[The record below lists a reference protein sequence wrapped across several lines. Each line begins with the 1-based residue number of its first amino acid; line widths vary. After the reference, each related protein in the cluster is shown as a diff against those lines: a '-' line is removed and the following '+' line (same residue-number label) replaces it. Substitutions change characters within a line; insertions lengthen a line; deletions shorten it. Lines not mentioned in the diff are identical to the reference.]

1 HRTPWNGSGLHVAK
15 LICTNITLKRQASC
29 HTQANKIKPDSSL
42 FQFLP
47 TTIDGCYKIQPKV
60 LTDYRGTFAKLFH
73 SDTFQL
79 SGLKFSI
86 QEVLLSS
93 SAKNVLRGMH
103 FQSWPKSTA
112 KLVACLSGEIF
123 DGVVDLRKQS
133 PTYLKTYTTRL
144 SEHDPTMIFIPEG
157 LAHGFYSFQEN
168 STVLYLTSGVF
179 SPE

>member
-1 HRTPWNGSGLHVAK
+1 MLE
-15 LICTNITLKRQASC
+15 
-29 HTQANKIKPDSSL
+29 
-42 FQFLP
+42 FLP

-86 QEVLLSS
+86 HEVLLSS

-103 FQSWPKSTA
+103 FQISPKSTA
-112 KLVACLSGEIF
+112 KLVACLSGDIF
-123 DGVVDLRKQS
+123 DGIVDLRKQS

-179 SPE
+179 SAEHDAGISWKSVGIDWPVADPIISERDQMLVPLHEFVNPF

>member
-1 HRTPWNGSGLHVAK
+1 MFEF
-15 LICTNITLKRQASC
+15 I
-29 HTQANKIKPDSSL
+29 
-42 FQFLP
+42 P

-60 LTDYRGTFAKLFH
+60 LADHRGTFAKLFH
-73 SDTFQL
+73 SDSFQL

-86 QEVLLSS
+86 HEVLLSS

-103 FQSWPKSTA
+103 FQISPKSTA

-123 DGVVDLRKQS
+123 DAVVDLRKKS
-133 PTYLKTYTTRL
+133 PTYLKTFTTRL

-157 LAHGFYSFQEN
+157 IAHGFYAFQEN

-179 SPE
+179 SPEHDAGILWSSVGVDWPVADPIISERDQRLVPLHAFVNPF

>member
-1 HRTPWNGSGLHVAK
+1 L
-15 LICTNITLKRQASC
+15 LE
-29 HTQANKIKPDSSL
+29 
-42 FQFLP
+42 FLP

-103 FQSWPKSTA
+103 FQISPKSTA

-123 DGVVDLRKQS
+123 DGIVDLRKQS

-179 SPE
+179 SPEHDAGILWDSVGIDWPVTDPIISERDQMLVPLHEFVNPF

>member
-1 HRTPWNGSGLHVAK
+1 MLE
-15 LICTNITLKRQASC
+15 
-29 HTQANKIKPDSSL
+29 
-42 FQFLP
+42 FLP

-86 QEVLLSS
+86 HEVLLSS

-103 FQSWPKSTA
+103 FQISPKSTA
-112 KLVACLSGEIF
+112 KLVACLSGDIF
-123 DGVVDLRKQS
+123 DGIVDLRKQS

-168 STVLYLTSGVF
+168 STVLYMTSGVF
-179 SPE
+179 SAEHDAGISWKSVGIDWPVADPIISERDQMLVPLHEFVNPF

>member
-1 HRTPWNGSGLHVAK
+1 
-15 LICTNITLKRQASC
+15 
-29 HTQANKIKPDSSL
+29 
-42 FQFLP
+42 
-47 TTIDGCYKIQPKV
+47 
-60 LTDYRGTFAKLFH
+60 KLFH

-179 SPE
+179 SPEHDAGILWDSVGIDWPVTDPIISERDQMLVPLHEFVNPF